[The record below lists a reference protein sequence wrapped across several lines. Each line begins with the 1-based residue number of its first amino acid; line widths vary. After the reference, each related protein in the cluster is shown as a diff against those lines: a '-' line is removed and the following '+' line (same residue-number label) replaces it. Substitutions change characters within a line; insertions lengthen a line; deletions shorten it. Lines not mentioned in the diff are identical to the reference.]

1 MMGKDLIHDIDFNAL
16 YREQYRRSSFGP
28 RTAEDW
34 DRRAEQRSR
43 RDLTSDYNRAFLDR
57 VNFDG
62 VRTALDIGC
71 GVGNLAIP
79 LARRLRKV
87 TAIDFSRE
95 MLRHLD
101 AHARRAGVSN
111 IEMLLLS
118 WADSWKGVPPADLV
132 ICSRALGVEDL
143 RGALEK
149 MTRQARKRC
158 YATLLT
164 GGTYVGADVIRLLD
178 REIEPRP
185 DYIYAVNVLHQM
197 GFRARVDFLPTRG
210 GVTYASA
217 GEFLEAIRWRI
228 GPLSTKEQKRLRE
241 FYRTLPRD
249 EQGRAQY
256 RHDFEWAMLGWEKK

>member
-1 MMGKDLIHDIDFNAL
+1 MLKKDAFHDIDFNAL
-16 YREQYRRSSFGP
+16 YRDQCRRSSFGARAP
-28 RTAEDW
+28 ADW

-43 RDLTSDYNRAFLDR
+43 RDLTSDYNQAFLDR

-62 VRTALDIGC
+62 LRTALDIGC

-118 WADSWKGVPPADLV
+118 WTDSWKGVPPADLV
-132 ICSRALGVEDL
+132 ICSRALGVDDL

-149 MTRQARKRC
+149 MNRQARKRC
-158 YATLLT
+158 YVTLHA
-164 GGTYVGADVIRLLD
+164 GGSYLGPDVMERLDQAL
-178 REIEPRP
+178 EPRP
-185 DYIYAVNVLHQM
+185 DYIYAVNILYQM
-197 GFRARVDFLPTRG
+197 GIRARVDFLRSRG
-210 GVTYASA
+210 GVTYGSAS
-217 GEFLEAIRWRI
+217 EFLEAVRWRI